1 MRWTVLR
8 CAAPSLLLAALIL
21 VPFARKAF
29 TIDDTVFLLQAQHA
43 LVDPLHPTAFV
54 MVWADPPIPV
64 RLSQIMATGP
74 IMAWLLLP
82 ALLTDQSELA
92 AHLMQLAF
100 LALAIIATVS
110 LALRLGLTATWA
122 ALAGLLVTA
131 TPTALAMAGTAM
143 PDVSAMALGVAGL
156 ERLVAWRDSGGVH
169 RAVVGSALLALG
181 VLARSHLI
189 LLVGIGALLLAGDY
203 LTDARWRSR
212 PWRTWLPLAA
222 APLLTLAVLF
232 VTRDPQGSTAELA
245 GASKLF
251 SKLSHVPPNA
261 VSFAVHWVL
270 AVPLALPWLLMRP
283 RALVGRW
290 WVFLLAT
297 GVAGVTLWIRQDPRA
312 LVVAP
317 IAGLG
322 ATVLLD
328 VLADAWRRRDSLQ
341 LTLGLWLL
349 VALPVAIYVH
359 LPSKYLLASVPAM
372 GLLLAREAA
381 RRAAASTRPILA
393 LTVLLGVALGVG
405 ILRADAAFADLGR
418 RAAAEL
424 IAPNVAAG
432 HRVWFAANWGFQW
445 YALRAGGSPVTL
457 APPYPEPGD
466 LLVTAEKTDAAPRI
480 KHLLSQRY
488 GQRVR
493 HLARLEDRR
502 SGGRHM
508 DTALGVGFYS
518 NAWGHLPWIWSDNLL
533 DAFDLWRVE

>member
-8 CAAPSLLLAALIL
+8 CAAPSLLLAALVL
-21 VPFARKAF
+21 VPFADKAF
-29 TIDDTVFLLQAQHA
+29 TIDDTVFLSQAQHA

-54 MVWADPPIPV
+54 TVWADPPIPV

-82 ALLTDQSELA
+82 ALLTDESELV
-92 AHLMQLAF
+92 AHLTQLA
-100 LALAIIATVS
+100 AMTLAIVATVS
-110 LALRLGLTATWA
+110 LALRLGLTQTWA
-122 ALAGLLVTA
+122 MLAGLLVTA

-143 PDVSAMALGVAGL
+143 PDIPAMAFGVAGM
-156 ERLVAWRDSGGVH
+156 ERLVAWRDRRGLH
-169 RAVVGSALLALG
+169 RAVAGAVLLALA

-203 LTDARWRSR
+203 LADARWRTR
-212 PWRTWLPLAA
+212 PWTTWLPLAA
-222 APLLTLAVLF
+222 APLLTLAVLY
-232 VTRDPQGSTAELA
+232 VTRDPEGTSAELT
-245 GASKLF
+245 GASTLF

-270 AVPLALPWLLMRP
+270 AVPLALPWLLMRTH
-283 RALVGRW
+283 ALVGRW

-297 GVAGVTLWIRQDPRA
+297 AAAGLVLWTRQDRMA
-312 LVVAP
+312 LMVAP

-328 VLADAWRRRDSLQ
+328 VLEDAWRRRDSLQ

-349 VALPVAIYVH
+349 IALPVAIYVH
-359 LPSKYLLASVPAM
+359 LPSKYLLASAPAM
-372 GLLLAREAA
+372 GLLVARESA
-381 RRAAASTRPILA
+381 RRAAPSTRPILA
-393 LTVLLGVALGVG
+393 LTVLLGIALGVG
-405 ILRADAAFADLGR
+405 ILRADAAFAGLGR

-432 HRVWFAANWGFQW
+432 HRVWFASNWGFQW
-445 YALRAGGSPVTL
+445 YATRAGGTPVTL
-457 APPYPEPGD
+457 TPPYPGPGD

-480 KHLLSQRY
+480 KRLLAQRY

-493 HLARLEDRR
+493 HLARIEDL
-502 SGGRHM
+502 SPGGRLM
-508 DTALGVGFYS
+508 DVQLGVGFYS

-533 DAFDLWRVE
+533 DAFDLWRIE